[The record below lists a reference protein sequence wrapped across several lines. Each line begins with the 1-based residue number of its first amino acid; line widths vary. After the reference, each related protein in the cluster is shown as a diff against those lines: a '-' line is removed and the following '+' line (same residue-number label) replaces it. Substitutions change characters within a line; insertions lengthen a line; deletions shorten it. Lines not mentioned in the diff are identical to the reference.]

1 MVENAKILII
11 PDVHGRDFWRIP
23 VMDTLANSDVPIVFL
38 GDYLNPYYYEWWDRM
53 NEDPSFDYRMN
64 AVNVF
69 EEILQLKT
77 QYPDRIILL
86 LGNHD
91 CGYAVDYDVCPCRYD
106 RKNSIRIKD
115 DFSNNLDKFQL
126 AYEITINDKHFVLSH
141 AGISHKYAENV
152 FGKDV
157 VTEDNVVDL
166 FNNAWVAQNY
176 EVLDSLGM
184 YDYYRGGF
192 SGHDYA
198 SLVWADIHE
207 WEDDSYS
214 PQEGYG
220 YMIFGHTQLIDK
232 PYIDDKFACL
242 DCRKAFYIDSAGN
255 IKEYIID

>member
-1 MVENAKILII
+1 M
-11 PDVHGRDFWRIP
+11 
-23 VMDTLANSDVPIVFL
+23 
-38 GDYLNPYYYEWWDRM
+38 
-53 NEDPSFDYRMN
+53 
-64 AVNVF
+64 
-69 EEILQLKT
+69 
-77 QYPDRIILL
+77 
-86 LGNHD
+86 
-91 CGYAVDYDVCPCRYD
+91 
-106 RKNSIRIKD
+106 
-115 DFSNNLDKFQL
+115 

-207 WEDDSYS
+207 WGDDSYS

>member
-38 GDYLNPYYYEWWDRM
+38 GDYLDPYYDEWRDRM

-91 CGYAVDYDVCPCRYD
+91 CGYAVDYGVCSCRYD

-115 DFSNNLDKFQL
+115 DFQIILTNSNWHMK
-126 AYEITINDKHFVLSH
+126 
-141 AGISHKYAENV
+141 
-152 FGKDV
+152 
-157 VTEDNVVDL
+157 
-166 FNNAWVAQNY
+166 
-176 EVLDSLGM
+176 
-184 YDYYRGGF
+184 
-192 SGHDYA
+192 
-198 SLVWADIHE
+198 
-207 WEDDSYS
+207 
-214 PQEGYG
+214 
-220 YMIFGHTQLIDK
+220 
-232 PYIDDKFACL
+232 
-242 DCRKAFYIDSAGN
+242 
-255 IKEYIID
+255 